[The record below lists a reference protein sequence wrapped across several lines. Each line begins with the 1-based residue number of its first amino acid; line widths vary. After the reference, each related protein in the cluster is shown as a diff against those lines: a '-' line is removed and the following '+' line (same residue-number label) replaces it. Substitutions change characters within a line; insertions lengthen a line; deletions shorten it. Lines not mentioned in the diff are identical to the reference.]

1 MTSGN
6 KMLQFI
12 RQRHLI
18 PIQQIT
24 MTNNFFGE
32 IMTITF
38 SGVKNKESNNKKE
51 SQQIFRFKPTIRK
64 AKQKQKK
71 REDISQ
77 K

>member
-1 MTSGN
+1 
-6 KMLQFI
+6 MLQFI

-51 SQQIFRFKPTIRK
+51 SQQIFHFKPTIRK

>member
-1 MTSGN
+1 
-6 KMLQFI
+6 MLQFI

-51 SQQIFRFKPTIRK
+51 SQQIFRFKNK
-64 AKQKQKK
+64 
-71 REDISQ
+71 
-77 K
+77 